1 MAVSS
6 VRAPRLDV
14 LLNGIALAGV
24 IDAEISSIGHYAAD
38 RFRLRVALSANAAS
52 VWAQTPMAI
61 ELRVSLGSG
70 LVSLVQGNVD
80 RLDIDPIRHEVELE
94 GRDLTAS
101 LIEARTQ
108 EAFVNQTSSQIA
120 TLLAGRHGLTANITP
135 TSVPV
140 GRYYQSEH
148 SSITLGQFAR
158 ATTEWDLLIYLAQR
172 EGFEVWVQG
181 STLYFNPVSIG
192 SMIGM
197 SVSPSDCIDLRL
209 SRALTLA
216 RDITVVVKSWNSRQ
230 KKAFTETARHS
241 SGSGGGQSAL
251 TYVYVMPNLTPAD
264 ALARAQQILAELS
277 QHERNVDLT
286 MPGELTLAPRAP
298 VTLLNTGTDFD
309 GTYEIASVTR
319 RLSERGGFVQT
330 VRARTLAWQAPSQ
343 TGSLSG

>member
-1 MAVSS
+1 MATQAAALAASS

-24 IDAEISSIGHYAAD
+24 IDAEVSSIGHYAAD

-52 VWAQTPMAI
+52 IWAQTSIAI
-61 ELRVSLGSG
+61 ELRFSLGSSW
-70 LVSLVQGNVD
+70 VSLVQGNVD
-80 RLDIDPIRHEVELE
+80 RLDVDPIRHEVELE

-108 EAFVNQTSSQIA
+108 EAFVNQTSSEIA
-120 TLLAGRHGLTANITP
+120 TLLAGRHGLTANVT
-135 TSVPV
+135 TTTTPV

-172 EGFEVWVQG
+172 EGFQVWVRG

-192 SMIGM
+192 ATIGL
-197 SVSPSDCIDLRL
+197 SISPSDCIDLRL

-216 RDITVVVKSWNSRQ
+216 RDIEVVVKSWNSRQ
-230 KKAFTETARHS
+230 KQAFTETARQS
-241 SGSGGGQSAL
+241 SASANGQPAL

-264 ALARAQQILAELS
+264 ALNRAQQILAELS
-277 QHERNVDLT
+277 QHERNVSIT
-286 MPGELTLAPRAP
+286 MPGELTLLPRAS
-298 VTLLNTGTDFD
+298 VTLINTGTDFD

-319 RLSERGGFVQT
+319 RLDERSGFTQT
-330 VRARTLAWQAPSQ
+330 VRARTLA
-343 TGSLSG
+343 

>member
-1 MAVSS
+1 MPMRAAALAASN
-6 VRAPRLDV
+6 VRAPRLDA
-14 LLNGIALAGV
+14 LLNGVALAGV

-38 RFRLRVALSANAAS
+38 RFQLRVALSANAAS
-52 VWAQTPMAI
+52 LWAQTPMAI
-61 ELRVSLGSG
+61 ELRLSLGSG
-70 LVSLVQGNVD
+70 WVSLVQGNVD

-101 LIEARTQ
+101 FIEARTQ
-108 EAFVNQTSSQIA
+108 EAFVNQTSSEIA
-120 TLLAGRHGLTANITP
+120 TLLAGRHGLSANVTQ

-181 STLYFNPVSIG
+181 STLYFNPISIG
-192 SMIGM
+192 STIGV
-197 SVSPSDCIDLRL
+197 SLSPSDCIDLRL

-216 RDITVVVKSWNSRQ
+216 RDISVVVKSWNSRQ
-230 KKAFTETARHS
+230 KHAFTETARQTS
-241 SGSGGGQSAL
+241 ASASGQPAL

-277 QHERNVDLT
+277 QHERNVDIT

-298 VTLLNTGTDFD
+298 VTLFNTGTDFD
-309 GTYEIASVTR
+309 GTYEVASVTR

-330 VRARTLAWQAPSQ
+330 VRAKTLA
-343 TGSLSG
+343 